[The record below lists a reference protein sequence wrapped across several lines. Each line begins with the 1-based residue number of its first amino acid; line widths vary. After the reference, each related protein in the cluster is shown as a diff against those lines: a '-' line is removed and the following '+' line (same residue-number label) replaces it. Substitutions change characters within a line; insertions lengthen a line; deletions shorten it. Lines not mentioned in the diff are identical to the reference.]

1 MADDGQPD
9 DLEKT
14 FFAGNSPRQWEKLR
28 KKTEHEERR
37 EMLRRVVAIQDE
49 AFLNRLI
56 ALDIG
61 PERAM
66 VLRLTPLIFVAWA
79 DGSVSPRER
88 DAILRA
94 ASEQGVTA
102 EKLARQVLGDWLT
115 RKPDPRILDQ
125 WKEYIGRIWNR
136 FTTDEQMQ
144 LRANLLGATREVAN
158 AAGGI
163 LGIGAIS
170 TAERQLLDELDQLLS

>member
-1 MADDGQPD
+1 MAGEDQAN
-9 DLEKT
+9 DLERT
-14 FFAGNSPRQWEKLR
+14 FFSGPNQRQWEKLR
-28 KKTEHEERR
+28 KPTAQQERR

-56 ALDIG
+56 AHDIG

-79 DGSVSPRER
+79 DGSVNPRER
-88 DAILRA
+88 EAILRA
-94 ASEQGVTA
+94 ASEQGITA
-102 EKLARQVLGDWLT
+102 EKMAHEVLGDWLT
-115 RKPDPRILDQ
+115 RKPDPRILEQ
-125 WKEYIGRIWNR
+125 WKKYIGRIWNR
-136 FTTDEQMQ
+136 FTTDEQIQM
-144 LRANLLGATREVAN
+144 RNNLLGAAREVAN

-170 TAERQLLDELDQLLS
+170 AAERQLLDELDQLLS